1 MRAIFCLL
9 CSAAA
14 FPAMLVTERLLP
26 IAPAPEAI
34 AWQPGKGWYHN
45 LKNWTTESVRAD
57 SQWWS
62 KALCFGLVAML
73 AIGLGIGLLL

>member
-1 MRAIFCLL
+1 
-9 CSAAA
+9 
-14 FPAMLVTERLLP
+14 MLTQERLLP
-26 IAPAPEAI
+26 LPAPADKI

-62 KALCFGLVAML
+62 KALCFGLVAMATL
-73 AIGLGIGLLL
+73 ALAGGFGTGLLIGHLIK